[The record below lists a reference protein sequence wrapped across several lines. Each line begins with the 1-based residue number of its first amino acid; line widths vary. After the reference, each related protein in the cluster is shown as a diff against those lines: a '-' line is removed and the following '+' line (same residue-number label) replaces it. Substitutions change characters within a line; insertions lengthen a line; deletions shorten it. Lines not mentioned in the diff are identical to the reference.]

1 MKYKVPKRYG
11 ILYKKFD
18 EKRENKDMKNTNTE
32 NVKPENIKKEDT
44 QNNAEHDCICK

>member
-1 MKYKVPKRYG
+1 ME
-11 ILYKKFD
+11 FD

>member
-1 MKYKVPKRYG
+1 MYG

-32 NVKPENIKKEDT
+32 NIKPENVKKKIRKTT
-44 QNNAEHDCICK
+44 QNMIAYVNDVI

>member
-1 MKYKVPKRYG
+1 MKKG
-11 ILYKKFD
+11 
-18 EKRENKDMKNTNTE
+18 ENKDMKNTNTE